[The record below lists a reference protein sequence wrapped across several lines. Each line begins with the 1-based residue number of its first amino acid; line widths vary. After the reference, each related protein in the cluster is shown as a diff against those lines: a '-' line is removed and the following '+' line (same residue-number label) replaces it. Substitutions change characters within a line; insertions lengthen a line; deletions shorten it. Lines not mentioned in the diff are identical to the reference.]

1 MKWIYKYDDDF
12 IYVPGEDICIE
23 NDDPIPSSYTDI
35 KPRDGLYIGKFTPK
49 KNEWIE
55 SATQEHIEKLKPPP
69 SQPDPIDLL
78 KKQNAILSYEIAK
91 LQKAV
96 AELSGGSS

>member
-1 MKWIYKYDDDF
+1 MYIYKAALIQSIQMNLSLLDLDLSQLRRVYMKWIYKYDDDF

-49 KNEWIE
+49 KMN
-55 SATQEHIEKLKPPP
+55 
-69 SQPDPIDLL
+69 
-78 KKQNAILSYEIAK
+78 
-91 LQKAV
+91 
-96 AELSGGSS
+96 GSNRLRKNISKN